1 MLLQKLGDFKKR
13 CITQRVSNET
23 LHFNQHGSV
32 LDLARDSWDKFILEK
47 CQKLKTEGG
56 GAGRCKKTTWT
67 KDKLGVLVQD
77 QEPDEA
83 ENQTLSQLLGQGYL
97 FSTLMNLAWWYFFST
112 SSRCWGI
119 SGRCRALSAMVH
131 CMVLNKY
138 QFFTPGAE

>member
-1 MLLQKLGDFKKR
+1 MYNF
-13 CITQRVSNET
+13 IQRLSNET

-32 LDLARDSWDKFILEK
+32 LDLARDSCDKFILESVRNSK
-47 CQKLKTEGG
+47 QKVGG
-56 GAGRCKKTTWT
+56 QGVAKKTTWT

-83 ENQTLSQLLGQGYL
+83 ENQTLSQLLSQGYL

-119 SGRCRALSAMVH
+119 FGRCCALSAMGSL
-131 CMVLNKY
+131 VLHKY
-138 QFFTPGAE
+138 QFFTSGAE